1 MKVKEIIQELSFH
14 GRPCTK
20 DCSGHKAG
28 WDWERK
34 HQTNQNTNSPSPSF
48 NSGVDIAISQRKN
61 GKQPIGPNIR
71 NNKGQFQKFQ
81 KNGTDIGKT
90 L

>member
-1 MKVKEIIQELSFH
+1 MKISEILSFH

-34 HQTNQNTNSPSPSF
+34 HQTNQPTASTSPSF
-48 NSGVDIAISQRKN
+48 NDGADIAISQRKAN
-61 GKQPIGPNIR
+61 KQPIGPSVR
-71 NNKGQFQKFQ
+71 GEKGRFVKVQQVQKR
-81 KNGTDIGKT
+81 
-90 L
+90 